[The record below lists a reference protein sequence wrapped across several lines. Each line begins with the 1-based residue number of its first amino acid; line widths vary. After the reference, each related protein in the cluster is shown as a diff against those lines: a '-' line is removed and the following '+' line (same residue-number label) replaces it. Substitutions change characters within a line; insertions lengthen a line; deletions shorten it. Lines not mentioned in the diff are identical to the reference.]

1 MYSTPDVHALSQN
14 LAGRD
19 VLTVYLAAEEQDPAR
34 RSRWRA
40 RLASMLDAVRA
51 STEED
56 NDDLEAAIGH
66 LQDALSGVSGF
77 LPGPGWA
84 GFATAGGMEWS
95 GPLAAPTPDLA
106 RWRTGPVL
114 APCLR
119 ALKQARPVAVAL
131 VDARRT
137 RVFRYLAGALEEVV
151 ELRTEGALDDISA
164 QSGSKRAA
172 TRSGVRG
179 ETGTD
184 AAQRALQVETERM
197 LKEAAGAVRDV
208 AGDAGLAV
216 VGGTPE
222 PTAALVWLLSPA
234 LGDRLHEDRSLF
246 TGMTTAQAQKEVEEA
261 ASEVS
266 ARMQQAVVDE
276 VVEAAGSG
284 GRGAL
289 GSAAVGRA
297 AGLGQV
303 ERLVLTASF
312 AEARLEDAETLI
324 AGTLA
329 HGGAVEVVG
338 GEAAAVL
345 DREGGLAARL
355 RFVQRAAPGVE
366 GGLRTA
372 V

>member
-1 MYSTPDVHALSQN
+1 MYTTPDVHALSQT

-19 VLTVYLAAEEQDPAR
+19 VLTIYLSAEEHDPAR
-34 RSRWRA
+34 RSQWRA
-40 RLASMLDAVRA
+40 RMAAMFDALR
-51 STEED
+51 SERGGEGPDLED
-56 NDDLEAAIGH
+56 AIDHLEAA
-66 LQDALSGVSGF
+66 LEPVSGF

-84 GFATAGGMEWS
+84 GFATSEGVEWS

-106 RWRTGPVL
+106 RWRAGPVL

-119 ALKQARPVAVAL
+119 ALKQGRPVALAL
-131 VDARRT
+131 VDARRA
-137 RVFRYLAGALEEVV
+137 RVFRYLGGALEEVAD
-151 ELRTEGALDDISA
+151 LRTEGALDGVSD

-172 TRSGVRG
+172 TRSGIRG
-179 ETGTD
+179 ETATD

-197 LKEAAGAVRDV
+197 VKEVADRVRSI

-222 PTAALVWLLSPA
+222 PTAAVSRMLAPG
-234 LGDRLHEDRSLF
+234 LGERLYEDRSLF
-246 TGMTTAQAQKEVEEA
+246 LTMSAAQARTAVEEA
-261 ASEVS
+261 ASTLS
-266 ARMQQAVVDE
+266 ARMQRETVHQVI
-276 VVEAAGSG
+276 EAAGAG
-284 GRGAL
+284 GRGAM
-289 GSAAVGRA
+289 GAAAVHRA

-303 ERLVLTASF
+303 ERLVMTASF
-312 AEARLEDAETLI
+312 SENRRDDAEVLI
-324 AGTLA
+324 ASTLA

-338 GEAAAVL
+338 GEAAEML

-355 RFVQRAAPGVE
+355 RFVQRAASGVE